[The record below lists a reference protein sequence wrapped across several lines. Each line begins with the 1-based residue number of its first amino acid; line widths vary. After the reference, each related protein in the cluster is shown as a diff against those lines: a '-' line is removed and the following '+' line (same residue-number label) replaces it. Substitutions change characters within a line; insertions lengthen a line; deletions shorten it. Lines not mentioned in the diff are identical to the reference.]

1 MDLQDFIDRKKTLEG
16 IQRSAD
22 KLEAQK
28 EHLVER
34 LKEDYNCSSLEEAKK
49 QIEKLKERLAK
60 KRKEYDTKSNAFDK
74 NYQHLLDNL

>member
-28 EHLVER
+28 EHLIER
-34 LKEDYNCSSLEEAKK
+34 LKKDFDCSSVEEVKSKIA
-49 QIEKLKERLAK
+49 KLKERLNK
-60 KRKEYDTKSNAFDK
+60 KQKECDAKSNAFDK
-74 NYQHLLDNL
+74 KYQHLLDSL